1 MWYSAHAAICGVMA
15 SALGWGNWSF
25 LGTPSISDRHCNL
38 VVSLCRDPESLGPNN
53 RELTPPVRSPA
64 DTPAAE
70 LDGECAQY
78 RHIRIIKTP
87 RGSAPEWV
95 REAWVG
101 LDTAVRRLSAGRS
114 EMIPRRFGVTSSW
127 RKRFFPWTAPR
138 FQLADFFPVSAS
150 KSIEVLQKTE
160 PDAAWWWTENTPHLL
175 HPTARLMFRRDEA
188 PAGTLTAPFVQSRRR
203 RLTPVPISAVGRMTA

>member
-1 MWYSAHAAICGVMA
+1 MSSRWSGKKLRFKAPWWAAACFEAMWYLAHAAICGVMA
-15 SALGWGNWSF
+15 KRLGWGNWSF
-25 LGTPSISDRHCNL
+25 LGLPVFLTVTAIWLYLWR
-38 VVSLCRDPESLGPNN
+38 RDPESLGPNN

-87 RGSAPEWV
+87 RGAAPEWV

-101 LDTAVRRLSAGRS
+101 LTLPLGDYPPGDPKLLH
-114 EMIPRRFGVTSSW
+114 RFGVTSSW

-175 HPTARLMFRRDEA
+175 HPTARLMFRRDECELE
-188 PAGTLTAPFVQSRRR
+188 P
-203 RLTPVPISAVGRMTA
+203 